1 MRVFVSK
8 KNYRSCFSSPRRD
21 LMRFKRHKRQ
31 KEAGCSLPRLCHTA
45 CKPTA
50 AAAAI
55 VHCAAASKRATPQRV
70 VTWLSLATQRR
81 ASTCRGPVGRAHV
94 RTLVDVR
101 LTLTSL
107 TSFMSTGTTTA
118 PDDVD
123 DIDYNDGDNESESF
137 RLRSLL
143 DTGELLH
150 RILLRHRVSYSTSR
164 GSDDCGWGRSG
175 RRVMTKKKKM
185 TTP

>member
-1 MRVFVSK
+1 
-8 KNYRSCFSSPRRD
+8 
-21 LMRFKRHKRQ
+21 MRFKRHKRQ
-31 KEAGCSLPRLCHTA
+31 KEAGCSLPQLCHTA

-55 VHCAAASKRATPQRV
+55 IRCAAASKRATPQRV
-70 VTWLSLATQRR
+70 FTWLSLATQRR
-81 ASTCRGPVGRAHV
+81 ASTCRGPVRRAHV
-94 RTLVDVR
+94 RTLIDMR

-107 TSFMSTGTTTA
+107 TSFASTGTMTA

-123 DIDYNDGDNESESF
+123 DIDYNDGNDKRESF

-150 RILLRHRVSYSTSR
+150 RILLLHRASYSTSR

-175 RRVMTKKKKM
+175 WRVMTKKKKM
-185 TTP
+185 TMT

>member
-1 MRVFVSK
+1 M
-8 KNYRSCFSSPRRD
+8 
-21 LMRFKRHKRQ
+21 
-31 KEAGCSLPRLCHTA
+31 
-45 CKPTA
+45 
-50 AAAAI
+50 
-55 VHCAAASKRATPQRV
+55 
-70 VTWLSLATQRR
+70 
-81 ASTCRGPVGRAHV
+81 
-94 RTLVDVR
+94 R

-107 TSFMSTGTTTA
+107 TSFTSTGTTTA

-123 DIDYNDGDNESESF
+123 DIDYDDGDDESESF

-143 DTGELLH
+143 DTGELLR
-150 RILLRHRVSYSTSR
+150 RILLRHRASYSTSR